1 MTCLAVRELLAEHAL
16 GVLGQREAGSVDRH
30 LEWCAAC
37 RKEAG
42 ELQRAAATLAFSAA
56 PAKPPAELEERVV
69 RAVQRAAG
77 RRRVVAAPRRSRVA
91 AVAVL
96 AAMLAF
102 TGLGWG
108 AVMAGRNARL
118 QDQVARALAGQE
130 DAMQNMATVI
140 AEELEGADPANVV
153 ELADL
158 MSPRQRVGGGDALVL
173 LSPSSDD
180 VALVTFTGLSR
191 VREDRLP
198 LAVWLVGEGVPDEL
212 VGRVRDLDTGGG
224 GGVTRWFLGRSLR
237 PYGAVVIRDAR
248 GKVLLHGTLTVFEP
262 TA

>member
-1 MTCLAVRELLAEHAL
+1 AEHAL

-56 PAKPPAELEERVV
+56 PAEPPEDLEDRVL

-77 RRRVVAAPRRSRVA
+77 RRGVAAPRRSRVA
-91 AVAVL
+91 AAAIL
-96 AAMLAF
+96 AAMLALS
-102 TGLGWG
+102 GLGWG

-118 QDQVARALAGQE
+118 QDQVERALEGQE
-130 DAMQNMATVI
+130 DAIQNMAAVI
-140 AEELEGADPANVV
+140 SELEGADPANVV

-191 VREDRLP
+191 INEDRLP
-198 LAVWLVGEGVPDEL
+198 LAVWLVGDGVPDEL

-248 GKVLLHGTLTVFEP
+248 GKVLLNGTLTVFEP